1 MKEHLRKVP
10 LFSSLNDEELEWVV
24 RKLIIKK
31 YKKNEIVLL
40 EDDSNSYM
48 YIIVEGEARVTQMSI
63 EGKEF
68 TIAMFQS
75 GEYFGEL
82 SLIDGKTTSATVTV
96 TKDATLALISKEN
109 FFSILHTQN
118 KILDNL
124 LQTLCMRIRG
134 SLETIQM
141 FNQSQAH
148 KRLIMLFNKL
158 LKQYGSN
165 TKNGTVL
172 NIRLTHNE
180 IANMTGLARQTI
192 TKVLD
197 EWKNDGIINI
207 QNGRFIRLTE
217 KFFKLSLE

>member
-1 MKEHLRKVP
+1 MKELLRKVP
-10 LFSSLNDEELEWVV
+10 LFSSLNDEELAWVV

-48 YIIVEGEARVTQMSI
+48 YVILEGEARVTQMSI
-63 EGKEF
+63 DGKEF

-82 SLIDGKTTSATVTV
+82 SLIDGKRTSATVGV
-96 TKDATLALISKEN
+96 TKDSTVALISKEN
-109 FFSILHTQN
+109 FFSILHTQS

-124 LQTLCMRIRG
+124 LNTLCMRIRG

-141 FNQSQAH
+141 FNQSQSH
-148 KRLIMLFNKL
+148 KRLAMLFHKL
-158 LKQYGSN
+158 MKQYGSD
-165 TKNGTVL
+165 TKDGTVI

-192 TKVLD
+192 TKVID
-197 EWKNDGIINI
+197 QWKEEEMIAIVKGK
-207 QNGRFIRLTE
+207 FIRLTK
-217 KFFKLSLE
+217 KFFELSLE